1 MGEKN
6 KKSLF
11 TKERIIAGGV
21 GLVIGIIIMVIAG
34 FATGAFAKTTL
45 LAKLK
50 NGEDAIAT
58 VKGKTISTQTIYD
71 RTKKM
76 YGFDYLMNEI
86 DSIILN
92 EKYPTLTEKEE
103 EQANEEAKNAIT
115 RYEAQGYTEEQFLL
129 GNGFYDYNDFLNYIK
144 VQIKGNKYIYDFLES
159 KLEEGAVK
167 KYYDENK
174 ELVETYD
181 TEHILV
187 RITDDVKEKDA
198 LATANE
204 IIKKLD
210 EGKTFEDI
218 VNEYGDKI
226 IHEELGFYGKDANL
240 EQSYIDEM
248 IALEDG
254 AYSKTPVKTSY
265 GYHIVHRLG
274 TATFEDLRGTIIEKL
289 SEDLLAKDPKIIY
302 KALIDLRKE
311 SNLEIFDQDLKKE
324 YDEYCASLYETE

>member
-1 MGEKN
+1 
-6 KKSLF
+6 
-11 TKERIIAGGV
+11 
-21 GLVIGIIIMVIAG
+21 
-34 FATGAFAKTTL
+34 
-45 LAKLK
+45 
-50 NGEDAIAT
+50 
-58 VKGKTISTQTIYD
+58 
-71 RTKKM
+71 M

>member
-1 MGEKN
+1 MEEKN
-6 KKSLF
+6 KKNLF
-11 TKERIIAGGV
+11 TKERLISGGI
-21 GLVIGIIIMVIAG
+21 GLVVGIIIMVVISLT
-34 FATGAFAKTTL
+34 TGS

-58 VKGKTISTQTIYD
+58 VKGKEISTQTIYD
-71 RTKKM
+71 RTKKL
-76 YGFDYLMNEI
+76 YGFDFLMNEI
-86 DSIILN
+86 DSIIFN
-92 EKYPTLTEKEE
+92 EKYPTLTET
-103 EQANEEAKNAIT
+103 EEAQATEEAQSTIAK
-115 RYEAQGYTEEQFLL
+115 YEMQGYTEEQFLS
-129 GNGFYDYNDFLNYIK
+129 GNGFKDYNDFLNYIK

-159 KLEEGAVK
+159 KLEEGAVR

-174 ELVETYD
+174 ELIETYD

-187 RITDDVKEKDA
+187 QITEDVKEKDA

-204 IIKKLD
+204 IITKLD

-248 IALEDG
+248 VALEDG
-254 AYSKTPVKTSY
+254 GYSKTPVKTSY
-265 GYHIVHRLG
+265 GYHIVHRLR

-289 SEDLLAKDPKIIY
+289 SEDLLAEDSAIIY
-302 KALIDLRKE
+302 KALVDLRKE
-311 SNLEIFDQDLKKE
+311 SGLEIFDQDLKKE
-324 YDEYCASLYETE
+324 YDEYCATLYETE